1 MIKDLRT
8 EIFRKGSK
16 TYFSSSLFFSKDIL
30 KEVKVL
36 YAFLRIADNLVDSVP
51 QQTEKFNEFVE
62 EYRKGLEK
70 GSDHPVIGPFI
81 ELAEK
86 RNFEKKWTEAFFHS
100 MRWDLS
106 SPKMQT
112 IDESLKYIYGSA
124 EVIGL
129 YMSRILDLDET
140 IFNYAKMLGRAMQ
153 YANFIRDINE
163 DNSFNRVYLP
173 LEGSGFT
180 TLSKDAAGMRPLAFN
195 SFIRNEIN
203 RFNNWHTEAEKGF
216 RFIPFRSRIA
226 VKTASDMYKW
236 TMKKIYSDPFLIY
249 DRKVKP
255 SKVRIYATAA
265 YNALRIRIGK

>member
-8 EIFRKGSK
+8 EIFKKGSI
-16 TYFSSSLFFSKDIL
+16 TYFNSSLFFSKDIL
-30 KEVKVL
+30 EEVKVL
-36 YAFLRIADNLVDSVP
+36 YAFLRVADNLVDSVP
-51 QQTEKFNEFVE
+51 QQPEKFKEFVE
-62 EYRKGLEK
+62 KYRKGLEN

-86 RNFEKKWTEAFFHS
+86 RNFEKKWTEAFFDS

-129 YMSRILDLDET
+129 YMSRILDLDEKA
-140 IFNYAKMLGRAMQ
+140 FNYAKMLGRAMQ
-153 YANFIRDINE
+153 YANFIRDIDE

-180 TLSKDAAGMRPLAFN
+180 TLKKEEVGMKPLAFN
-195 SFIRNEIN
+195 SFIRNEIS
-203 RFNNWHTEAEKGF
+203 RFRNWQLEAEKGLKS
-216 RFIPFRSRIA
+216 IPLRSRIA

-249 DRKVKP
+249 DRKIKP
-255 SKVRIYATAA
+255 SRLRIYITAT
-265 YNALRIRIGK
+265 YNALKMRISK